1 MADLRIAQVGCGGMG
16 LRHIYGEVE
25 LQRVFGTFDLVALCD
40 VAREAADHV
49 AGEAEEG
56 LGTRPRVYT
65 DFDELLERERPDA
78 VDIVTD
84 AATHRAVALKA
95 FEAGVH
101 VAVEKPLALTVRA
114 GRDIIAASERAGRVL
129 SVSENYRRDPM
140 VRLVKAIL
148 DSGALGEARLLLDV
162 SASGTRRMPHATAWR
177 HFKHRG
183 GYLLDYAVHNCDLH
197 MYFLG
202 EVDTVYAETALWEKV
217 RTVDSTSSSL
227 MAEMYRHRV
236 QDEFERSGAVEA
248 TSEDMA
254 VVVIRFKSG
263 AISQMTKTIAAPG
276 EATAADIIYCSEGS
290 IRLPGARSGKP
301 VLITRLGEDAP
312 LSPEAALEM
321 VPDFRLDDQTAALF
335 DGKRRLASYD
345 LDFRQTDAKNIAIE
359 LQDFGRAILD
369 GRAPDVT
376 GETGLEAVAL
386 VYAILESGHAR
397 QAVSFADVL
406 EDRVNAYQQDAN
418 DYLGL

>member
-1 MADLRIAQVGCGGMG
+1 MG
-16 LRHIYGEVE
+16 LRHLFGEVE

-40 VAREAADHV
+40 VNRDAAEHV
-49 AGEAEEG
+49 AAEAEKG

-65 DFDELLERERPDA
+65 DFDELLDRERPDA

-84 AATHRAVALKA
+84 AGTHHAMALKA

-129 SVSENYRRDPM
+129 SVLENYRRDPM
-140 VRLVKAIL
+140 IRLVKAIL
-148 DSGALGEARLLLDV
+148 DSRVLGEPRLLLDV
-162 SASGTRRMPHATAWR
+162 SASGTRSMPHTTAWR
-177 HFKHRG
+177 HLKHRG
-183 GYLLDYAVHNCDLH
+183 GFLLDYAIHNADLH

-202 EVDTVYAETALWEKV
+202 GVDTVYAETALWEKV
-217 RTVDSTSSSL
+217 RTVDGPKSPF

-236 QDEFERSGAVEA
+236 QEEIERSGAVET

-263 AISQMTKTIAAPG
+263 AIGQMTMTIAAPG
-276 EATAADIIYCSEGS
+276 EGTVADIIYCSKGS
-290 IRLPGARSGKP
+290 IRLPGARTGRP
-301 VLITRLGEDAP
+301 VIVTRLGDDAP
-312 LSPEAALEM
+312 LPPEAALEM
-321 VPDFRLDDQTAALF
+321 VPDFQLDDLTAPLF
-335 DGKRRLASYD
+335 DDRRRLASYD
-345 LDFRQTDAKNIAIE
+345 LGTRETDRKNIAIE

-369 GRAPDVT
+369 GRSPEVT
-376 GETGLEAVAL
+376 GEIGLTAVAL
-386 VYAILESGHAR
+386 VYAMLESGQAR
-397 QAVSFADVL
+397 RPVSFADVL
-406 EDRVNAYQQDAN
+406 EDRVNAYQQVAN